1 MEGSEMK
8 KRGEEAESY
17 SLFMSVGRDYVS
29 ELRPSS
35 CLLFIPQV
43 IYMSLDSHGGMILT
57 GESRRTRR
65 KTCRSATLYTTN
77 PILTDPGANPGLS
90 A

>member
-17 SLFMSVGRDYVS
+17 SFMSVGRDGVS
-29 ELRPSS
+29 ELLPSS

-43 IYMSLDSHGGMILT
+43 IYMSVDSHGGMILT
-57 GESRRTRR
+57 GEAEELEEKPVAVPLCTPQIP
-65 KTCRSATLYTTN
+65 Y
-77 PILTDPGANPGLS
+77 
-90 A
+90 